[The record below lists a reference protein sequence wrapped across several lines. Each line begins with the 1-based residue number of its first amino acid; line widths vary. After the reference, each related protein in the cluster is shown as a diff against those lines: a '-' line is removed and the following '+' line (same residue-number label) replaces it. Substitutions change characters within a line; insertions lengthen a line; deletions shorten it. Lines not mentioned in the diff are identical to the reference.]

1 MQCFLSTISNQV
13 KLYIGQLQWLY
24 INLYINYN
32 INHIDSDQ
40 IQPHHTTMAPW
51 NPLVKHVSATFDPLP
66 PPNLGTMRHRFTVCM
81 HVLIVR
87 TVRLTWLFLQRAM
100 QCQSSKILGLFTCG
114 SINIDQKHS
123 NTFCIASQHLDTIWV
138 LPYYSHAKTC
148 KNHHKRKTTKQP
160 LLVSSMASADWFQSL
175 SHFLSRCGT
184 ERWLLGE
191 SKWTCAVQL
200 ETSSYA
206 HERFDIH
213 RKHLTERIKR
223 KWTHLKAT
231 AKAWW
236 ELKMTESEPGEKK
249 WKRMECKKQ
258 PGNPKQDQR
267 IQAPHSVFLSSRDVR
282 AWFVT
287 ELLAPH
293 ETKGAWLRTNC
304 SVEIETLKGVWAFGR
319 CNAKVT
325 RIFLFGARELGLSII
340 HCGNPWRAVPGSSR
354 GGTRIRKASCS
365 VLEKRPEGR
374 EGKWMQN
381 SLRSR
386 TVCKSW
392 QP

>member
-1 MQCFLSTISNQV
+1 MQKPSQEKNNQ
-13 KLYIGQLQWLY
+13 
-24 INLYINYN
+24 
-32 INHIDSDQ
+32 
-40 IQPHHTTMAPW
+40 
-51 NPLVKHVSATFDPLP
+51 ATFASILNGISWLIPIIVPLP
-66 PPNLGTMRHRFTVCM
+66 ESLWNWTV
-81 HVLIVR
+81 
-87 TVRLTWLFLQRAM
+87 
-100 QCQSSKILGLFTCG
+100 
-114 SINIDQKHS
+114 
-123 NTFCIASQHLDTIWV
+123 ASGRIQVDMCSAAGDKQLRPREIR
-138 LPYYSHAKTC
+138 YS
-148 KNHHKRKTTKQP
+148 P
-160 LLVSSMASADWFQSL
+160 
-175 SHFLSRCGT
+175 
-184 ERWLLGE
+184 
-191 SKWTCAVQL
+191 
-200 ETSSYA
+200 ETSD
-206 HERFDIH
+206 R
-213 RKHLTERIKR
+213 TN
-223 KWTHLKAT
+223 WTHLKAT

-293 ETKGAWLRTNC
+293 ERNAAWLRTNC
-304 SVEIETLKGVWAFGR
+304 SVETETLKGVWAFGR

-325 RIFLFGARELGLSII
+325 RICLFGARELSLSII

-381 SLRSR
+381 NA
-386 TVCKSW
+386 K
-392 QP
+392 QPA